1 MTMKAKK
8 EYLILVLVIVALAA
22 YLVLRKTDR
31 THYRL
36 PELEAVPAVD
46 ITRIDIIGPTSTV
59 VLNKS
64 ADKWGVADAAYP
76 ADEGKVQQMLD
87 AIGGLTLTALVS
99 EAESYDRYD
108 LSDDKKIAVKA
119 WAGDTLKRDFELGKA
134 ASSFKHTFV
143 KIAGD
148 RRVYHAQDNL
158 RFNFDQTVDS
168 LRDKTVLTFEIKDI
182 REMAIAADGRTSVL
196 RRREPEASP
205 DGSGSGAQKDPKGAA
220 PADAQPAWQGENGE
234 DLDAAKVDRL
244 LSTLNGMECD
254 AYIYGRDKG
263 DLKDPVYTLGLK
275 GTTDHVLQI
284 FSRSEP
290 ATGNYPA
297 VSSQN
302 PYPFELTP
310 HRAEDIMN
318 TLAETEKADPQKQP

>member
-8 EYLILVLVIVALAA
+8 EYLILVLVILALAA
-22 YLVLRKTDR
+22 YLALRNTDR

-36 PELEAVPAVD
+36 PELETVPAAD
-46 ITRIDIIGPTSTV
+46 ITRIEITGPAGTV
-59 VLNKS
+59 TLNKS
-64 ADKWGVADAAYP
+64 ADTWGVADAAYP

-108 LSDDKKIAVKA
+108 LSDDKKITVKA
-119 WAGDTLKRDFELGKA
+119 WSGDTLRRDVDLGKA
-134 ASSFKHTFV
+134 ASSFKHTFL

-148 RRVYHAQDNL
+148 PRVYHAQDNL

-168 LRDKTVLTFEIKDI
+168 LRGKTVMTFEIKDI
-182 REMAIAADGRTSVL
+182 REVDVAADGRTSVA
-196 RRREPEASP
+196 RRGEPEPPPADP
-205 DGSGSGAQKDPKGAA
+205 GSGTREEPKGAA
-220 PADAQPAWQGENGE
+220 PGDAQPVWVWENGE
-234 DLDAAKVDRL
+234 DLDPAKVDRL
-244 LSTLNGMECD
+244 LSTLNGLECD
-254 AYIYGRDKG
+254 AYIYDRAKE

-275 GTTDHVLQI
+275 GTTDHILRI
-284 FSRSEP
+284 FARPEP